1 MYQMIEFRAKRLL
14 PLHRLQIEQLKSWRS
29 LKQSGKNEEA
39 AEQLPEM
46 LLVLNAIASGLGTT
60 G

>member
-1 MYQMIEFRAKRLL
+1 MYRMIEFRSERLK
-14 PLHRLQIEQLKSWRS
+14 PLHQLQIEQLKTWRE
-29 LKQSGKNEEA
+29 LKNSGDEKKA
-39 AEQLPEM
+39 AERLPEM

>member
-1 MYQMIEFRAKRLL
+1 MYQMIEFRSERLK
-14 PLHRLQIEQLKSWRS
+14 PLHQLQIEQLKAWRE
-29 LKQSGKNEEA
+29 LKNSGSEKEA
-39 AEQLPEM
+39 AERLPEM